1 MEHKIEF
8 LGIKRHVFTLSME
21 DLKTAVVNHVESERT
36 LNTSFGWKDF
46 ACKEIRFEDL
56 DGEPLVI
63 KCFVTLEKEEKT
75 TNG

>member
-21 DLKTAVVNHVESERT
+21 DLKSAVMNRVELEMSVKK
-36 LNTSFGWKDF
+36 SIGWEDF
-46 ACKEIRFEDL
+46 NYKEIRFEDL

-75 TNG
+75 NG